1 MHPFKGEGRQL
12 HMFTCRSS
20 GPPLLTPQQ
29 NTRRHM
35 DDGDSRR
42 SPPVLSAFS
51 QPARSPSPD
60 RQRRSP
66 SPPPAPVARGRGR
79 QRGRGTG
86 RLPAWTP
93 SPDRQRRSPSPPPA
107 PVARGRGRQRG
118 RRSPSLHS
126 PRRSPSPSS
135 EDELAD
141 DLSFMSVEDLAEQ
154 PHVLCRTMEKPSK
167 CRTIVLE
174 KFAN

>member
-79 QRGRGTG
+79 QRGR
-86 RLPAWTP
+86 
-93 SPDRQRRSPSPPPA
+93 
-107 PVARGRGRQRG
+107 
-118 RRSPSLHS
+118 RSPSLHS

-154 PHVLCRTMEKPSK
+154 PQVLCRTMEKPSK